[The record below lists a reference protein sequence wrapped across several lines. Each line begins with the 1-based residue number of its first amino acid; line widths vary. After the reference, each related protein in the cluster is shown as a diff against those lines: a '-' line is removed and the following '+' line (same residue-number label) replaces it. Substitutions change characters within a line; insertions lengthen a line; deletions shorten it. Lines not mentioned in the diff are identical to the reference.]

1 MGLIQFRLN
10 CLINILGFNIQ
21 TAMDL
26 KNCII
31 QIIWLLKSIAK
42 LEVIMASIKDWDK
55 ELDKMSQEEI
65 KNILTAATTLFR
77 WDFFKTQ
84 YSEFSLL
91 ARIIE
96 GKLSEK

>member
-1 MGLIQFRLN
+1 
-10 CLINILGFNIQ
+10 
-21 TAMDL
+21 
-26 KNCII
+26 
-31 QIIWLLKSIAK
+31 
-42 LEVIMASIKDWDK
+42 MASIKDWDK